1 MKQVLCVFMFLFSS
15 LAAAVNL
22 GDLLKGLG
30 DAGIIA
36 TPSETGATTNQL
48 SEQDI
53 SHGLKDALAEGAT
66 KAVSLLGRTDG
77 FLKNEKVR
85 IPLPKSL
92 QQAESVF
99 NLLGQG
105 KQVAEFKT
113 SLNRAAEAAVPEAKN
128 LLVDAIKNMSVADA
142 QGVLNGGDDAATQYF
157 RRATEARLYERFLP
171 IVAKTVNRYKLSEQ
185 YNQVAGLAAQTGLIG
200 KEQANMAEYVTNK
213 ALDGLFVMIAEEESA
228 IRRDPLGRSSAY
240 VRKVFGSLPR
250 N

>member
-1 MKQVLCVFMFLFSS
+1 MTQVLCVFLFLFSN
-15 LAAAVNL
+15 LAAAVDL
-22 GDLLKGLG
+22 GDLFKGLG

-36 TPSETGATTNQL
+36 TPSEAGGTARQL

-53 SHGLKDALAEGAT
+53 TLGLKDALAEGAT
-66 KAVSLLGRTDG
+66 TAVRLLGRTDG

-105 KQVAEFKT
+105 KQVTELKT

-128 LLVDAIKNMSVADA
+128 LLVDAIKKMSVADA
-142 QGVLNGGDDAATQYF
+142 QGVLNDGDDAATQYF

-200 KEQANMAEYVTNK
+200 KEQANIVTNK
-213 ALDGLFVMIAEEESA
+213 ALDGLFVMIAAEESA